1 MFKYATINQVVCI
14 LAGENEKGN
23 GRRGKREI
31 RQIEEGTAGTVEDT
45 TVEEKSPEK
54 KKRGVK
60 RPVSIEIK
68 YL

>member
-1 MFKYATINQVVCI
+1 MKKKMEDEAK
-14 LAGENEKGN
+14 EKV
-23 GRRGKREI
+23 

-60 RPVSIEIK
+60 RPVSVEIK